1 MKKSFKLFKFG
12 YKLLIVYLIYCLIF
26 AYLPYIK
33 GKEISSESKTT
44 IQTKLESPVDSNL
57 KVKYIDEGEE
67 ALQTRLAVIK
77 KAESTLDM
85 STYLIKNDESSDLII
100 GGLLDAADRGVK
112 VRMVVD
118 AKMNGMSRAY
128 KYKLSHHPNIELK
141 YYNPFHLLKPWKWN
155 ATLHDKYLKADNKY
169 LLIGGRNIG
178 NQYYKPGRHYTQDME
193 VLIYDELGNSQLM
206 VDIDAFILLMHESK
220 DTVAKKQTNW
230 RIENDDF
237 EQKFRFYDHNYALL
251 NPETMIEVED
261 IKIFHNDISTMMKEP
276 KIGYLYQLVANGAQE
291 SVTVQTPYATPTKV
305 ILDSFKSLNDN
316 HIKVN
321 YLTNSESSSPNY
333 PAFSNYLS
341 NRRQFLRTG
350 MNIYEF
356 QSDGDTSL
364 HTKLMVVDDDINI
377 VGSFNLDNRSLY
389 LNTET
394 VVYVKGK
401 EATTSLNQKVNK
413 KKNMSLLVGPD
424 NNYVQNELVEEG
436 DVSLVKKVLMFVVGV
451 VSKVFEPL
459 I

>member
-1 MKKSFKLFKFG
+1 MKKSLKILKFG
-12 YKLLIVYLIYCLIF
+12 YKLLIVYFIYCLIF

-33 GKEISSESKTT
+33 GKELSSESKTT
-44 IQTKLESPVDSNL
+44 IQTKLESPADNNL
-57 KVKYIDEGEE
+57 KVKYIDEGED

-112 VRMVVD
+112 VRMIVD
-118 AKMNGMSRAY
+118 GKMNGMSRTY

-155 ATLHDKYLKADNKY
+155 ATLHDKYLKVDNKY

-193 VLIYDELGNSQLM
+193 VLIYDELGDSQLM
-206 VDIDAFILLMHESK
+206 ADINTFILLIHESK
-220 DTVAKKQTNW
+220 DAIAKKQPNW
-230 RIENDDF
+230 HIKKDDF
-237 EQKFRFYDHNYALL
+237 EHRFIFYEPDDSLL
-251 NPETMIEVED
+251 NPEKMIEVED
-261 IKIFHNDISTMMKEP
+261 VKIFHNDISTMMKEP
-276 KIGYLYQLVANGAQE
+276 KIGYLYQLIANGAKE
-291 SVTVQTPYATPTKV
+291 SVTVQSPYATPTKV
-305 ILDSFKSLNDN
+305 ILDSFKSSSDN
-316 HIKVN
+316 HIKLD

-333 PAFSNYLS
+333 PAFSSYLS

-350 MNIYEF
+350 INIYEF

-364 HTKLMVVDDDINI
+364 HTKLMVVDDDKNI

-394 VVYVKGK
+394 VVYVKGQ
-401 EATTSLNQKVNK
+401 EATNSLNQKVNK
-413 KKNMSLLVGPD
+413 KKNMSLLVGLD

-436 DVSLVKKVLMFVVGV
+436 DVSLIKKVLMFVVGV